1 MYINIKIFDL
11 TGNEK
16 GIVEVPDDVP
26 VNRIIAV
33 LTEKLKMPRYS
44 NDGQLISYKFHHIK
58 THLQLLDNQ
67 TLKDADVNDYDSMII
82 QAEIIAGIIYE
93 Y

>member
-1 MYINIKIFDL
+1 MYINLIILDI

-16 GIVEVPDDVP
+16 GIVEVPDDIP

-33 LTEKLKMPRYS
+33 LTEKLSMPKYS
-44 NDGQLISYKFHHIK
+44 NDGQLISYKFHHK
-58 THLQLLDNQ
+58 ETHMQLLDNQ
-67 TLKDADVNDYDSMII
+67 TFNDANVSNNDSLII
-82 QAEIIAGIIYE
+82 QAEIIAGFKYE